1 MHVHLFQKLMKIII
15 EGLVP
20 ENLRESAISRKLTKS
35 TREDLIACFQIK
47 NIYLAMKHPFRFSFI
62 GGN

>member
-1 MHVHLFQKLMKIII
+1 MKIII